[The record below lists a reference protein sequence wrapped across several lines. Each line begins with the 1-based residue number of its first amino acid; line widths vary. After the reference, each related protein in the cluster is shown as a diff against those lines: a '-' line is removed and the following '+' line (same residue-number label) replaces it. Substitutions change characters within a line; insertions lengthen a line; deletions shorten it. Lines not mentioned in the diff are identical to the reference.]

1 MEILYIVI
9 ISILFLLSSFL
20 LILNARKKKIQT
32 EKQFDY
38 NNIIQKN
45 TQTMLFD
52 NDGMLL
58 STSPDNE
65 NQTHLISIKT
75 GEHISSFTRFKKL
88 DRYFESCKKFKK
100 TISIKLIEE
109 QENEVGRRHD
119 LIFSPF
125 LKNNELVGVFIISQ
139 ELISHNKEKIHLS
152 HQKDLEE
159 QRNYAL
165 RQVDEIEAQKSE
177 LELAFKKS
185 SKHHIMLQKA
195 LRLIE
200 TQKSEL
206 ENALDVINN
215 QKLALE
221 KANKEIKESSR
232 LKEIFLANTSHE
244 IRTPLNAIIG
254 FTNLLFNTSLNE
266 TQTKYI
272 ENIRASGN
280 NLLVVI
286 KDILDFSKIESGK
299 LTLEQIEFDFKN
311 LIVHTINTL
320 SVKSKEKNIIIKHEI
335 SNDIPDIIIGDPVRL
350 NQILINLLGNAL
362 KFTQDYGKVRIIA
375 TLGHPVDDKIKIL
388 FKIEDNGI
396 GIPKDKLQYIFQSF
410 TQGESNTTRK
420 YGGTG
425 LGLSIVKQL
434 IELQEG
440 EISVESEVNNGTS
453 FTFYVLL
460 KEGIN
465 NMVPHV
471 KRRKNKINDES
482 IKSLSILLVED
493 NIINQQL
500 AYDTITSWNKNI
512 IIEVA
517 ENGLIAVNKVKE
529 KKFDLVLMDIQMPE
543 MDGHEATCEIR
554 KLPTPK
560 CNIPIIAMTAH
571 ALKNEKENCINKG
584 MDDYISK
591 PFDPEEL
598 FTKILYYG
606 SNKKQSDDESI
617 SISEGIKTNANDE
630 KYNYISLDS
639 LEKIYQNNYEKIVK
653 IVGMCYDSIP
663 NEIKEIEDC
672 LNSGDFDA
680 VKNKAHSLK
689 PKFGYL
695 GMFEMQE
702 NAKKIELMSRESENS
717 EEILKLLIDIKKYW
731 IKASKEIKIIIESN
745 N

>member
-1 MEILYIVI
+1 MEVIYIVI
-9 ISILFLLSSFL
+9 TSLLFLLIIILLVFL
-20 LILNARKKKIQT
+20 VIKNKTLTNVP
-32 EKQFDY
+32 FDY

-45 TQTMLFD
+45 TQALFFD
-52 NDGMLL
+52 TEGLLL
-58 STSPDNE
+58 STSPSVE
-65 NQTHLISIKT
+65 NQSHLISLKL
-75 GEHISSFTRFKKL
+75 GEHVSSFTRFESI

-109 QENEVGRRHD
+109 QENEIGRRHD
-119 LIFSPF
+119 LIFTPF
-125 LKNNELVGVFIISQ
+125 LKNNELVGIFIISQ
-139 ELISHNKEKIHLS
+139 EVVSHNKEKMHFA
-152 HQKDLEE
+152 HQKKLED

-165 RQVDEIEAQKSE
+165 KQVDEIGAQKSE

-195 LRLIE
+195 LRQIE

-206 ENALDVINN
+206 ESALDIINN
-215 QKLALE
+215 QKLELE
-221 KANKEIKESSR
+221 KANKEIKEGSK

-254 FTNLLFNTSLNE
+254 FTNLLFDTSLDK

-272 ENIRASGN
+272 DNIRASGD

-311 LIVHTINTL
+311 LIIHTINTL
-320 SVKSKEKNIIIKHEI
+320 SVKSREKNIIIKHEI
-335 SNDIPDIIIGDPVRL
+335 SNDIPKVIIGDPVRL
-350 NQILINLLGNAL
+350 NQILINLLGNAI
-362 KFTQDYGKVRIIA
+362 KFTQENGTVRLVT
-375 TLGHPVDDKIKIL
+375 TLGQPVGDEIKIL

-396 GIPKDKLQYIFQSF
+396 GIPKDKLNYIFQSF

-434 IELQEG
+434 IELQKG
-440 EISVESEVNNGTS
+440 EISVDSEVNKGTS
-453 FTFYVLL
+453 FTFYILL
-460 KEGIN
+460 KEG
-465 NMVPHV
+465 V
-471 KRRKNKINDES
+471 NKKISHIKHKKSIVDNKS
-482 IKSLSILLVED
+482 IKTLNILLVED

-500 AYDTITSWNKNI
+500 AYDTIISWNKDI
-512 IIEVA
+512 KIEVA
-517 ENGLIAVNKVKE
+517 ENGLIALNKVKD

-554 KLPTPK
+554 KLPEPK

-571 ALKNEKENCINKG
+571 ALKNEKENCIEKG

-598 FTKILYYG
+598 FTKIVYYG
-606 SNKKQSDDESI
+606 SDKKLDNGATISSRQDESVL
-617 SISEGIKTNANDE
+617 SNHEYT
-630 KYNYISLDS
+630 YISLSS
-639 LEKIYQNNYEKIVK
+639 LEKIYQNNTEKIVK
-653 IVGMCYDSIP
+653 IVGMCFNSIP
-663 NEIKEIEDC
+663 NEIKGIEDSIKKG
-672 LNSGDFDA
+672 NFES

-695 GMFEMQE
+695 GMMQMQE
-702 NAKKIELMSRESENS
+702 NAKNIELISRDSKATNE
-717 EEILKLLIDIKKYW
+717 LLILLAEIKEYW
-731 IKASKEIKIIIESN
+731 IKASEELKLILEN